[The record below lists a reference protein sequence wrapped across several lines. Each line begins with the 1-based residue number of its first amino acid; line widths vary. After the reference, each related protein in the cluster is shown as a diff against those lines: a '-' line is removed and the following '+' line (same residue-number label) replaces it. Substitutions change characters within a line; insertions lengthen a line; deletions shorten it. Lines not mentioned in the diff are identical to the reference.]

1 MEDERW
7 KQVARAVLYRSYTES
22 EKFQHVSDHAK
33 ATYNV
38 FDNVQNLA
46 KKLNVDLQSLPPTLV
61 AAVLAMAIPDDADVS
76 IMASHFVQDLNKPLL
91 GWMVPG
97 DMHTKLEVKRNRM
110 SSKEFKVSLFRAS
123 LQAFWDNQSLD
134 GIPDRIR
141 DASEINQKQMLN
153 EFGATISQKEVSNKT
168 YVYLLGFLAALFIA
182 VPFATVGTALPAA
195 FIAAKAAL
203 QISTALGV
211 LKATSTAWKQMKT
224 KEGAKASVSGGIRKT
239 QNAALRRQRQSRRK
253 LALTSPGDMFS
264 PFRSVTVAASTWLQQ
279 MKHIKEAPGL
289 GSLFDHVFDALADAL
304 ADAPNANES
313 PFQGLDLLKEEEQ
326 PTPTPQAV
334 EEYIQTVNATV
345 QSILENEELEQL
357 LPEAL
362 DDFVVVPLLA
372 ETDVLSGVGNE
383 SAADQNV
390 SRAFDQDQLVA
401 MTAFANAD
409 MEDVVHAD
417 RRAWTRLL
425 APLSP
430 TSGLD
435 MIGTPPDVTLVS
447 PIAAWLAS
455 KPTNDNPTPTK
466 RQVLERFLLLSIVL
480 VLSFSMERSRARE
493 RALRDALSSA
503 EQELKK
509 ARMTVINP
517 ATSELMMLTA
527 APNVEP
533 LQASVRALEQ
543 QLETERSRRERD
555 QVKITS
561 LQEAAQTPT
570 PAARQLL
577 NVVVTDDIA
586 NEVLQRMLADVKEE
600 LERIKTST
608 AGNANRQKESFQ
620 QRLDHHLQNAKAR
633 FPVGEKAKDQREQI
647 MSEINAHQEMEERP
661 KAINVAFLDFALR
674 HLVQE
679 RVPEEY
685 LYALQEIVSETE
697 PLAEEQRSN
706 LIRKIQK
713 GIQDV
718 SGGANDDFFIPDD
731 LKELLD
737 RILGRVIDL
746 QLPARE
752 EGQTIGLGI
761 GDEMEV
767 TEVYEESLAHQAGFE
782 SGDRI
787 LSIDG
792 KAMSLELASTY
803 MRETHTPLQFKVE
816 RIGV

>member
-1 MEDERW
+1 M
-7 KQVARAVLYRSYTES
+7 ARAVLRRGYTES

-46 KKLNVDLQSLPPTLV
+46 RKLNVDLQSLPPTLV

-76 IMASHFVQDLNKPLL
+76 IMASHFVQDLNKPSL
-91 GWMVPG
+91 GWVVPD
-97 DMHTKLEVKRNRM
+97 DMQMKLESKRNSM
-110 SSKEFKVSLFRAS
+110 SSKKFKVSLFRAS

-153 EFGATISQKEVSNKT
+153 EFGATISQKDVSNKT

-182 VPFATVGTALPAA
+182 VPFATVGTAMPAA

-203 QISTALGV
+203 QVSTALGV

-224 KEGAKASVSGGIRKT
+224 KEGAKASVSGGIRKP
-239 QNAALRRQRQSRRK
+239 QHAALRRQRH
-253 LALTSPGDMFS
+253 L
-264 PFRSVTVAASTWLQQ
+264 PFRSSSVSVAASTWLQQ
-279 MKHIKEAPGL
+279 MEQIKKAPGL
-289 GSLFDHVFDALADAL
+289 GSLFDHVVDALADAL
-304 ADAPNANES
+304 ADVPNANEA
-313 PFQGLDLLKEEEQ
+313 PFQGLDGVKGVLHREEEQ
-326 PTPTPQAV
+326 PTPTPQEV
-334 EEYIQTVNATV
+334 NEYIQTVNATM
-345 QSILENEELEQL
+345 QSLRENQELEELFE
-357 LPEAL
+357 EAL
-362 DDFVVVPLLA
+362 DDFDDVPPLA

-390 SRAFDQDQLVA
+390 SRAFDQDQLVL
-401 MTAFANAD
+401 MTAIANAD

-430 TSGLD
+430 TFGLD

-509 ARMTVINP
+509 ERMTVINP

-533 LQASVRALEQ
+533 LQVRVRALEQ
-543 QLETERSRRERD
+543 QLETERNRRERD
-555 QVKITS
+555 QDKITS

-577 NVVVTDDIA
+577 NVMVTDDIA

-608 AGNANRQKESFQ
+608 AGNAKRQKESFQ
-620 QRLDHHLQNAKAR
+620 QRFDHHLQNAKER

-697 PLAEEQRSN
+697 PLVEEERAN

-767 TEVYEESLAHQAGFE
+767 TEVYEKSLAHQAGFE